1 MALGEPDAGKPPVR
15 FDEGRSETVIGLC
28 LSIRPLRLLYSI
40 SKSVAVVLVNPVV
53 RPDVEQMDFHSG
65 TFPRPNKF
73 KNDAEIVTNRARPAP
88 LEITGKIVGPQ
99 RGMVWL
105 SFKRLERC
113 LQSVQ
118 GFGLVPCEF
127 LHGTRKLGRPDE
139 LHSPRGA
146 LIVCPHDFCRGSTSF
161 SFRFERCRTSTFG
174 VLAVRRNAAGTVM
187 WSLVGFRS
195 ESSWMLSAVWCE

>member
-1 MALGEPDAGKPPVR
+1 MTRMGGNPSSSYPCNP
-15 FDEGRSETVIGLC
+15 C
-28 LSIRPLRLLYSI
+28 NPWSI

-65 TFPRPNKF
+65 TFPRSNKF

-113 LQSVQ
+113 LRRSRAS
-118 GFGLVPCEF
+118 GL
-127 LHGTRKLGRPDE
+127 
-139 LHSPRGA
+139 
-146 LIVCPHDFCRGSTSF
+146 CRASFFTERVNLADQTSF
-161 SFRFERCRTSTFG
+161 I
-174 VLAVRRNAAGTVM
+174 RREAH
-187 WSLVGFRS
+187 
-195 ESSWMLSAVWCE
+195 